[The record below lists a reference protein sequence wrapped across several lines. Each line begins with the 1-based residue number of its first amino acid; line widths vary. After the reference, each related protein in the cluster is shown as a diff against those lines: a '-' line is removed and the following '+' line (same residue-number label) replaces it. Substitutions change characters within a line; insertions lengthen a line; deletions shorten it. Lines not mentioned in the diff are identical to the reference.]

1 MAVGMTDGAGADE
14 EGVVVAVVGG
24 FPSHFSPRSLKMRR
38 RSSSSS
44 LSLTDG
50 AVTCVLF
57 SIFAL
62 AAAAPVNSE
71 TKWKS
76 KLDRWTIPFH
86 F

>member
-38 RSSSSS
+38 RSSSS

-71 TKWKS
+71 TKS
-76 KLDRWTIPFH
+76 K
-86 F
+86 